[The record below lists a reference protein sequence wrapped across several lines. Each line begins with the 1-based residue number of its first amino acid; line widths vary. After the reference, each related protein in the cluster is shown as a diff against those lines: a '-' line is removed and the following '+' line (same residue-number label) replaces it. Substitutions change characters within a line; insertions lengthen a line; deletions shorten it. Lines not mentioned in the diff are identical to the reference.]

1 MATPTRTQ
9 TLDDATVATVDTY
22 LEKTP
27 GDVLFERNVLF
38 GALFGAAREPGQ
50 VGNQVAKV
58 FKVPPGRVMRQAGR
72 EYWLP
77 IANQRSTS
85 TQTFKALDTLKVAV
99 DPFMTTQ
106 RQTPSYYTDFAAISW
121 QEAEESSG
129 PDNIIDIFQGRLDMT
144 FRTLSE
150 KIETDLWSLNDGTTN
165 DATHDPKGVLGIRF
179 LMADSPAT
187 GSPWNIDRST
197 ETYQRNNTA
206 NAAAAFATN
215 GLAQMRAMYTS
226 CSGNAA
232 TDKPSVIITTP
243 AVWNAYTAQAESIH
257 RITSNQTID
266 LGFEMAVYRGIPIIY
281 SESCPAGKQYWLN
294 LAYWYLI
301 MPKGA
306 DFKVVDIATPNDQ
319 LVALQRRLV
328 VSLQWGCIR
337 YDRQG
342 VIYGFTDT

>member
-9 TLDDATVATVDTY
+9 VLDDVTVATIDTY

-58 FKVPPGRVMRQAGR
+58 FKVPPGRVKRQAGR

-77 IANQRSTS
+77 VANQRSTS
-85 TQTFKALDTLKVAV
+85 TQTFRMLDTLKVAV
-99 DPFMTTQ
+99 DPFLTTQ

-129 PDNIIDIFQGRLDMT
+129 PDNVIDIFQGRFDMT
-144 FRTLSE
+144 LRTLSE
-150 KIETDLWSLNDGTTN
+150 KIETDLWSTNDGISVG
-165 DATHDPKGVLGIRF
+165 DPKGVLGIRT
-179 LMADSPAT
+179 LLADTPTSGT
-187 GSPWNIDRST
+187 VWNIDRST
-197 ETYQRNNTA
+197 ETWQRNNYS
-206 NAAAAFATN
+206 NAAAAFSTN
-215 GLAQMRAMYTS
+215 GLAQMRSMYTS

-232 TDKPSVIITTP
+232 TDKPSVIVTTP

-266 LGFEMAVYRGIPIIY
+266 LGFEMAVYRGIPMIY
-281 SESCPAGKQYWLN
+281 SESCPAGRQYWMN
-294 LAYWYLI
+294 LAYWYLC
-301 MPKGA
+301 MPTGA
-306 DFKVVDIATPNDQ
+306 DFKTVDPPSPNDQ
-319 LVALQRRLV
+319 LIALQRRIV